1 MEVPGFLDTCWGGG
15 WLCAVDAAEGFP
27 CSPLGWPTGKSAHE
41 TSSHV
46 SFQALCSSWHTDLG
60 MHGHVCISL
69 VSFSREEGSVC
80 QLSTTDETQWCICS
94 ALLLSTSPLPLPLH
108 SHIWQ
113 YPFSPLAWPLQR
125 TLLRVLLEVLSDVGT
140 CFQAWQAIP
149 HSYRNA
155 GMPLEPPLV
164 GRVMLMGT
172 CSGSTWRRAGAGSRA
187 GPFLEAAFI
196 TAETSFDSCTTNK
209 HANKPASPSDITR
222 AEQYNYRAQVSSIS
236 LILALW
242 RPLKPSNA
250 LHPFAGC
257 SEFPKHCRGVYSVQQ
272 RTEMEGIQWPW

>member
-41 TSSHV
+41 TSSQVSSSQVSSKDCAPAGTQTLGCMVMFAFLWCLFLGRREVSV
-46 SFQALCSSWHTDLG
+46 SFPQLRKHNGASAQLFCQPPRSLCLFTATFW
-60 MHGHVCISL
+60 
-69 VSFSREEGSVC
+69 E
-80 QLSTTDETQWCICS
+80 
-94 ALLLSTSPLPLPLH
+94 
-108 SHIWQ
+108 
-113 YPFSPLAWPLQR
+113 YPFSPIAWPLQR

-187 GPFLEAAFI
+187 GPFLEAVFI
-196 TAETSFDSCTTNK
+196 SAETSFDSCTTNK
-209 HANKPASPSDITR
+209 HANKPASPSDITQ

-242 RPLKPSNA
+242 RPLKPANA
-250 LHPFAGC
+250 
-257 SEFPKHCRGVYSVQQ
+257 
-272 RTEMEGIQWPW
+272 